1 MRFIV
6 PIVAV
11 LLAGCGG
18 ACRLACLPG
27 VVFTLPESL
36 EVDQN
41 MSVHVKV
48 CIDAACVDEE
58 IEPSPD
64 PSMPASNADGEVII
78 DGQGQTISYTP
89 MNVPAAGM
97 NRVTLVYSQ
106 GGRVLAQTD
115 QNLDVPDSAAANAS
129 CSCSESKLAIAL

>member
-18 ACRLACLPG
+18 ACRLACQPG
-27 VVFTLPESL
+27 VIFQLPDSL
-36 EVDQN
+36 RVDQN
-41 MSVHVKV
+41 ISVHVKV

-58 IEPSPD
+58 LEPSPD
-64 PSMPASNADGEVII
+64 PSMPSSSSNGEVVS

-89 MNVPAAGM
+89 TDVPPAGL
-97 NRVTLVYSQ
+97 NHVTLVYSQ
-106 GGRVLAQTD
+106 GGKVLAQTD
-115 QNLDVPDSAAANAS
+115 QNVDVPESAAANAS
-129 CSCSESKLAIAL
+129 CSCADSKVTIAL